1 MAAYPPADPR
11 PQPERLRGDRQM
23 RRGVAMFA
31 RSLHWTGPPDPSRD
45 DPPFPWPRRSPNW
58 PRRSA
63 RWTAHGGCTAGK
75 PRSTPPSLPPA
86 SASSCGSGR
95 CTSLA
100 QVVQQAQR
108 ASNVPREVRHERNG
122 WSPLLGGGWFGLA
135 VQWLPGDGVS
145 LARVARSKIVMI
157 SRE

>member
-1 MAAYPPADPR
+1 VSQLARELDISRALLQVHLRKLQAAGLVSADVEVSQDGKAMKFYEVTPFALQLT
-11 PQPERLRGDRQM
+11 PQTIM
-23 RRGVAMFA
+23 VA
-31 RSLHWTGPPDPSRD
+31 
-45 DPPFPWPRRSPNW
+45 
-58 PRRSA
+58 
-63 RWTAHGGCTAGK
+63 AHGGCTAGK

-122 WSPLLGGGWFGLA
+122 WSPLLDGGWFGLA

-145 LARVARSKIVMI
+145 LARVARSKMVMI